1 MTENLKN
8 LNIILT
14 SDVNL
19 SSDKDNKKTDFTN
32 LINELTKILDDGN
45 ILFKENKFEE
55 ARNKYE
61 EGYKKFEDESSKI
74 YSEFYINEQCF
85 NLLML
90 FKKLLSNLALCYYGQ
105 EKFKEAIVY
114 DLKLIA
120 LDPKFEESIVRLFNS
135 YSKIN
140 KNQQAVYYGELFM
153 DLDKD
158 IRDKFQG
165 TEKKIEDEKIKLNK
179 LQKEEEKRI
188 KRNMIQFCVPIFIF
202 FLSLVFWYIF
212 NRKRN

>member
-1 MTENLKN
+1 
-8 LNIILT
+8 
-14 SDVNL
+14 
-19 SSDKDNKKTDFTN
+19 
-32 LINELTKILDDGN
+32 
-45 ILFKENKFEE
+45 
-55 ARNKYE
+55 
-61 EGYKKFEDESSKI
+61 
-74 YSEFYINEQCF
+74 
-85 NLLML
+85 ML

>member
-1 MTENLKN
+1 ME
-8 LNIILT
+8 
-14 SDVNL
+14 
-19 SSDKDNKKTDFTN
+19 
-32 LINELTKILDDGN
+32 
-45 ILFKENKFEE
+45 
-55 ARNKYE
+55 
-61 EGYKKFEDESSKI
+61 
-74 YSEFYINEQCF
+74 
-85 NLLML
+85 
-90 FKKLLSNLALCYYGQ
+90 
-105 EKFKEAIVY
+105 IVY

-212 NRKRN
+212 KRKRN